1 MAALLPREAADP
13 MHMVDACP
21 WRGSDAMRTRSTVS
35 GMVICFAIAMRMQ
48 GVEPLRNALA
58 GDFSDLSLEELMQVE
73 VPTITSASKFAQKAT
88 DAPASITVITRDEIQ
103 RFGYRTL
110 TEVLQSVRGL
120 HVTSE
125 GRYSYAGI
133 RGFNPP
139 GDYKSGLLLLID
151 GHRTNENIY
160 GSALLGTEGLVD
172 VDLIDHVEI
181 VRGPASA
188 IYGKGAFYGVI
199 NVVTR
204 RPGDFQQGEVSGS
217 VGDGETYK
225 TRFTLAHHFKNGFE
239 YLLSGSVFESQ
250 GDRNIFYKE
259 FNSPATNYGI
269 AHNLDFDHGR
279 DALLKLSYGDFT
291 LEGVYKWR
299 ETGLPD
305 GAYDVAFNDP
315 NNRQRDELGYVE
327 LKYGHDF
334 NGWVVEAAT
343 SVNHYSF
350 HGFYPYY
357 GDPNDPARIVLNLDQ
372 VIGTWWT
379 GEFQVSH
386 QWQKHRFT
394 LGTDFQDNLQ
404 QDQKNYDIS
413 PPNIYSDSRYTSFE
427 YGVFAQDEYRLTKTL
442 TLTGALRYD
451 WYTGYDGDLSSRFGI
466 IYQPTKKTSIK
477 LLYGDAFRPPTVYE
491 SYYQLTGENPVA
503 LMPERI
509 HSYEAILEQ
518 ELRSNL
524 RVTTSVYFNQIDD
537 LIERQLGPEGQTFY
551 GNGDSARTE
560 GAEVE
565 LEARGPR
572 DIRTRVSYAYQQS
585 HYESTGAELFNSP
598 RHLAKLN
605 VIVPFFHDKIS
616 LGLEL
621 QGVSS
626 ARTLDGTRADSYLV
640 GNVTL
645 FSRRILKN
653 LDVSGSIYNVFDQ
666 RYGDPGGPSFPQ
678 DIHIQEG
685 RSFRVKATYHF

>member
-1 MAALLPREAADP
+1 MRIKRTILRVTICLVIAARAQAAADP
-13 MHMVDACP
+13 TPAGV
-21 WRGSDAMRTRSTVS
+21 SDD
-35 GMVICFAIAMRMQ
+35 FAA
-48 GVEPLRNALA
+48 
-58 GDFSDLSLEELMQVE
+58 LSLEELMQVQ

-110 TEVLQSVRGL
+110 AEVLQGVRGL

-125 GRYSYAGI
+125 GRYSYAGV
-133 RGFNPP
+133 RGFSRP
-139 GDYKSGLLLLID
+139 GDFKAGLLLLLD

-160 GSALLGTEGLVD
+160 GTALLGTEGLVD

-204 RPGDFQQGEVSGS
+204 RPEEFRQGEVSSS
-217 VGDGETYK
+217 VGDNETYK
-225 TRFTLAHHFKNGFE
+225 TRLTLGHQFKNGFE
-239 YLLSGSVFESQ
+239 YLLSGSFFESR
-250 GDRNIFYKE
+250 GERDIFYKE
-259 FNSPATNYGI
+259 FDSPETNHGI

-305 GAYDVAFNDP
+305 GAYSVVFNDP

-327 LKYGHDF
+327 LKYAHDF
-334 NGWVVEAAT
+334 SGWTVEART
-343 SVNHYSF
+343 SLNHYSF
-350 HGFYPYY
+350 NGFYPYY
-357 GDPNDPARIVLNLDQ
+357 GDPDNPAVIVQNFDET
-372 VIGTWWT
+372 IGMWWT
-379 GEFQVSH
+379 GELQVSH

-394 LGTDFQDNLQ
+394 LGADFQDNLQ

-413 PPNIYSDSRYTSFE
+413 PPLVYSDSRYTSFE
-427 YGVFAQDEYRLTKTL
+427 YGVFLQDEYRLSKTF
-442 TLTGALRYD
+442 TLTGSIRFD
-451 WYTGYDGDLSSRFGI
+451 WYTGYDSDLSSRFGI
-466 IYQPTKKTSIK
+466 IYQPTKKTAIK
-477 LLYGDAFRPPTVYE
+477 ILYGDAFRSPTVYE
-491 SYYQLTGENPVA
+491 SYYQLVGVNSVA
-503 LMPERI
+503 LRPERI

-524 RVTTSVYFNQIDD
+524 RLTTSVYFNRIDD
-537 LIERQLGPEGQTFY
+537 LIERQPGPNGETFY
-551 GNGDSARTE
+551 HNGDSANTA

-565 LEARGPR
+565 LEARGPH

-585 HYESTGAELFNSP
+585 HYVSTGAELFNSP

-605 VIVPFFHDKIS
+605 VIVPFFHDKVS

-626 ARTLDGTRADSYLV
+626 ARTLAGNRADPYLV

-653 LDVSGSIYNVFDQ
+653 LDVSASIYNVFDQ
-666 RYGDPGGPSFPQ
+666 RYGNPGGPGFPQ

-685 RSFRVKATYHF
+685 RSFRVKFTYHF